1 MKRLTVLM
9 LLVSI
14 FFYFGVAGELQ
25 NTIAEAI
32 GVWLFDEGN
41 GNKVKD
47 ASGNGHDGEII
58 GEVEW
63 VDGKF
68 EKALQFDGGHVQVP
82 HEDVMNLRQWTMTA
96 WIKVPKIVDPYQVI
110 VGKET
115 WPNRNYTMWIRPGVM
130 TFGFTLPGGA
140 QDLQVGSKVVT
151 DNQWHFVAGVY
162 DEKNL
167 TPYVDGERFNPRGA
181 AGKPATSGAPLIIGA
196 QGPNGKNGPLKGI
209 IDEVAVYNTALDEDE
224 ITEVMEG
231 LTKQFQA
238 VEAVGKLAVTWGSI
252 KESSE

>member
-1 MKRLTVLM
+1 MKTLTGLM
-9 LLVSI
+9 LSVSI
-14 FFYFGVAGELQ
+14 FWYFGVAGEIKSA
-25 NTIAEAI
+25 TAEAI

-41 GNKVKD
+41 GNTVKD
-47 ASGNGHDGEII
+47 VSGNGHDGEII
-58 GEVEW
+58 GEVAW

-68 EKALQFDGGHVQVP
+68 KSALEFDGGHVLVP

-96 WIKVPKIVDPYQVI
+96 WIKVPKIVEPYQVI
-110 VGKET
+110 LGKEA

-162 DEKNL
+162 NEKHL
-167 TPYVDGERFNPRGA
+167 IPYVDGEQFNPRGA
-181 AGKPATSGAPLIIGA
+181 AGKPATSNAPLIIGA
-196 QGPNGKNGPLKGI
+196 QGPDGRNGPLKGI

-224 ITEVMEG
+224 LADVMES

-238 VEAVGKLAVTWGSI
+238 VEASGKLTVTWGHL
-252 KESSE
+252 KEK